1 LTIMQWMNW
10 VPTSKSRSA
19 ILDLRQNPE
28 KKLRA
33 KKIVRRIAQTR
44 RYEPTSSGLK
54 AIVALVVLRNKAIK
68 PLLAAAQELCKSR
81 ARKIQDPSTST
92 TKPFA
97 PGVFEELGLAA

>member
-1 LTIMQWMNW
+1 VDELMNW
-10 VPTSKSRSA
+10 VPTSKVGARFW
-19 ILDLRQNPE
+19 ILGRIPRRNFGP
-28 KKLRA
+28 

-81 ARKIQDPSTST
+81 AQQNPRPLDKHYETIRTRR
-92 TKPFA
+92 
-97 PGVFEELGLAA
+97 L